1 MTYTNLI
8 NEVQAAAEKK
18 SKSEV
23 AKLSQILAF
32 TLQVSMRK
40 IEELFKRKFQ
50 GKNIQYWKTNKEF
63 DVMALEKEIGSK
75 YSDA

>member
-1 MTYTNLI
+1 
-8 NEVQAAAEKK
+8 
-18 SKSEV
+18 
-23 AKLSQILAF
+23 
-32 TLQVSMRK
+32 MRK